1 MVLAYRG
8 VAVESLPQTQVIEDR
23 QKHLFDTYICRMLK
37 HRGMLLKYSPE
48 SFLNWLIW
56 LAQQMVQESQT
67 VFLIEQMQPF
77 WLQSGS
83 KKQYRILVVLS
94 AGLSAGLF
102 FGLFFGLFGLFFG
115 LNAGRVFG
123 SAGLF
128 FGLFFGLFGL
138 LIGLED
144 EINVLDKLQWS
155 WQRVK
160 SKWIMGLGVSLIVC
174 LLAGLK
180 VWTGGGSVSDLIRS
194 LTLGLILGLSLGL
207 PLMVSLGGRPI
218 GIKSSTTPNQGI
230 WNSAKNFSIRVIF
243 GLMYGLT
250 IGLFAGLFA
259 GLRAGL
265 TIGLRAGLTIGLT
278 IGLAIG
284 LIAGLVGGGDT
295 CIQHFSLRLIL
306 TRQGHIPWNYA
317 RFLDHA
323 AERLFLQKVGGGYIF
338 IHRLLLEHIA
348 QLDPHTFT
356 TENRSR

>member
-1 MVLAYRG
+1 
-8 VAVESLPQTQVIEDR
+8 
-23 QKHLFDTYICRMLK
+23 
-37 HRGMLLKYSPE
+37 
-48 SFLNWLIW
+48 
-56 LAQQMVQESQT
+56 
-67 VFLIEQMQPF
+67 
-77 WLQSGS
+77 
-83 KKQYRILVVLS
+83 
-94 AGLSAGLF
+94 
-102 FGLFFGLFGLFFG
+102 
-115 LNAGRVFG
+115 
-123 SAGLF
+123 
-128 FGLFFGLFGL
+128 
-138 LIGLED
+138 
-144 EINVLDKLQWS
+144 
-155 WQRVK
+155 
-160 SKWIMGLGVSLIVC
+160 
-174 LLAGLK
+174 
-180 VWTGGGSVSDLIRS
+180 
-194 LTLGLILGLSLGL
+194 
-207 PLMVSLGGRPI
+207 
-218 GIKSSTTPNQGI
+218 
-230 WNSAKNFSIRVIF
+230 
-243 GLMYGLT
+243 MYGLT